1 MRGATAAHRTHDRTV
16 GAVDIPAAG
25 ATTRFQDVLGRTVVL
40 LAVAVPLLVVCAA
53 GGQRPLGTLTVGI
66 YVAVAALLVACE
78 HWVAYDGAW
87 GSALRGTRT
96 DVIYVV
102 LATLMDKATF
112 LVSVTTI
119 AAVGQRLAERM
130 GLGLWPSGCSFPL
143 QVAAALVVADAA
155 TYLRHRLAHASSILW
170 RFHRIHHS
178 MTELYWIRSAYT
190 HPLEQLTIL
199 SAIMLPIA
207 LLGAGEHVVAAVA
220 FVFGLSGLVQHAN
233 VDARSSVLN
242 RIFATPEVHRMHHAA
257 ADGCHTNFSAFF
269 VWMDLIFGTYD
280 RPTRSAVRVPV
291 GLVDATTFPKDF
303 LSHLAMPFRAETSD
317 ERVEPAWNAG
327 REIATAKEP

>member
-1 MRGATAAHRTHDRTV
+1 VRAL
-16 GAVDIPAAG
+16 DIPAAG
-25 ATTRFQDVLGRTVVL
+25 ATTRSQDVLGRSVVL

-53 GGQRPLGTLTVGI
+53 GGERPLGTLTLGI
-66 YVAVAALLVACE
+66 YVAVATLLVACE

-87 GSALRGTRT
+87 GSALQGTRT
-96 DVIYVV
+96 DVTYVV
-102 LATLMDKATF
+102 LATLMDKGTF
-112 LVSVTTI
+112 LVCITAI
-119 AAVGQRLAERM
+119 AAVGQRLAERI
-130 GLGLWPSGCSFPL
+130 GLGLWPSGWSFPL
-143 QVAAALVVADAA
+143 QVAAGLVVADAA

-199 SAIMLPIA
+199 AAIMLPIA
-207 LLGAGEHVVAAVA
+207 LLGAGAHVVAVVA

-242 RIFATPEVHRMHHAA
+242 WVFATPEVHRLHHS
-257 ADGCHTNFSAFF
+257 ADEGCHTNFSAFF
-269 VWMDLIFGTYD
+269 VWMDLLFGTYD
-280 RPTRSAVRVPV
+280 RPTRSTARVRVGLGDV
-291 GLVDATTFPKDF
+291 GSFPKDF
-303 LSHLAMPFRAETSD
+303 LSHLAMPFRRETSD
-317 ERVEPAWNAG
+317 ERGEPAWNTR

>member
-1 MRGATAAHRTHDRTV
+1 
-16 GAVDIPAAG
+16 VDIPAAG
-25 ATTRFQDVLGRTVVL
+25 ATTRFQDVLGRSVVL
-40 LAVAVPLLVVCAA
+40 LALAVPLLVVCAA
-53 GGQRPLGTLTVGI
+53 GGGRPLGTLTLGI
-66 YVAVAALLVACE
+66 YVAVAALLVVCE
-78 HWVAYDGAW
+78 HWIAYDGAW
-87 GSALRGTRT
+87 GSALQGTRT
-96 DVIYVV
+96 DVTYVV

-112 LVSVTTI
+112 FVAVTAI
-119 AAVGQRLAERM
+119 AAVGQRLAERI
-130 GLGLWPSGCSFPL
+130 GLGLWPSGWSFPL

-199 SAIMLPIA
+199 AAIMLPIA
-207 LLGAGEHVVAAVA
+207 LLGAGEHVVAVVA

-242 RIFATPEVHRMHHAA
+242 RVFATPEVHRMHHS
-257 ADGCHTNFSAFF
+257 ADEGCHTNFSAFF
-269 VWMDLIFGTYD
+269 VWMDLLFGTYD
-280 RPTRSAVRVPV
+280 RPTRSATRVRV
-291 GLVDATTFPKDF
+291 GLGDAGSFPKDF
-303 LSHLAMPFRAETSD
+303 LSHLAVPFRRETS
-317 ERVEPAWNAG
+317 ERRGEPAWSAA